1 MDFDVL
7 WHDKA
12 TILEDHSRPSKLG
25 KDTVCLDLDTIIK
38 ESSIARL
45 SQNPFASKIK
55 LLQLPVCLEDEY
67 DINRKNP
74 LLSCTIPWVSKC
86 ATSLDVE
93 KALREYSPNLKHL
106 TYQSSED
113 EYEDEV
119 EDYEFVRAFI
129 RGCSGLESF
138 TLSNLGSQDPYR
150 PAKLII
156 SDLVSH
162 HYNTLKEIE
171 LTDCWR
177 LSGSDQQAI
186 LNDAGN

>member
-74 LLSCTIPWVSKC
+74 LL
-86 ATSLDVE
+86 

-171 LTDCWR
+171 LTD
-177 LSGSDQQAI
+177 
-186 LNDAGN
+186 